1 MGLFP
6 AMSKIIRK
14 GKCLF
19 LLLLC
24 LCVVAW
30 IATLSN
36 DDTVKPVQE
45 GSNPSEDKSVEG
57 FAKLELES
65 EMMHSIEE
73 RVEEQSAK
81 ESCPEHSPLLRECCL
96 IRFFFF
102 FLWVDPNEMLC
113 LKYRL
118 RSKLSFVDMFILYIL
133 RNKGRKAVTGKLSFQ
148 KVHFCTSMNYRNSS
162 LYQNIP

>member
-1 MGLFP
+1 MGLFS

-45 GSNPSEDKSVEG
+45 GSNPEDKSVEG
-57 FAKLELES
+57 FAKMELES
-65 EMMHSIEE
+65 EMIQSIEE

-96 IRFFFF
+96 ILSFIFFI
-102 FLWVDPNEMLC
+102 LWVDLNEMLY
-113 LKYRL
+113 LKYRQW
-118 RSKLSFVDMFILYIL
+118 SKLV
-133 RNKGRKAVTGKLSFQ
+133 
-148 KVHFCTSMNYRNSS
+148 
-162 LYQNIP
+162 

>member
-6 AMSKIIRK
+6 ALSKIIRK

-36 DDTVKPVQE
+36 YDTVKPVQE
-45 GSNPSEDKSVEG
+45 GSNPPEDKSVKG

-65 EMMHSIEE
+65 EMMQSIEE

-96 IRFFFF
+96 I
-102 FLWVDPNEMLC
+102 
-113 LKYRL
+113 
-118 RSKLSFVDMFILYIL
+118 
-133 RNKGRKAVTGKLSFQ
+133 
-148 KVHFCTSMNYRNSS
+148 
-162 LYQNIP
+162 